1 MTESL
6 GHAPGTP
13 ASRRHAA
20 IDLLRGGSI
29 LYIVGFWHL
38 LGYVDGID
46 GYKNA
51 VTYRLTVVVL
61 GLFTLMA
68 GALAGRREIRT
79 GGHIWRYYRARFL
92 RIVPPYWAALAI
104 FGLVELLKWP
114 DVVKGVLLI
123 PAFNGDPLRTL
134 WYVNMLVLFYA
145 AAPLLLILR
154 HSLIVRTGSRAQA
167 QVVLCGSLALGLGA
181 LDRLLGGLD
190 PRILLYF
197 PAFAVGLLLSGE
209 LLGHAD
215 ARGPLHSRGLALLT
229 ALVLVALTIS
239 LGVQGRA
246 IETSLRSLPMAAL
259 VPALLVVV
267 TCRRLRGWSLP
278 GWLQATSTASFFMY
292 LLHRPLLKGLKAAAA
307 GLEPAHPWWLLL
319 VLLVVGVPLIAGL
332 SWWGQRLYDRAL
344 RAMGW

>member
-1 MTESL
+1 MTEAP
-6 GHAPGTP
+6 GHASGAP
-13 ASRRHAA
+13 ATRRHAA

-38 LGYVDGID
+38 LGYVDGIE

-79 GGHIWRYYRARFL
+79 SADIWKYYRARFL
-92 RIVPPYWAALAI
+92 RIVPPYWGALMI
-104 FGLVELLKWP
+104 FGLVGLLKWR
-114 DVVKGVLLI
+114 DVKQGFVLLS
-123 PAFNGDPLRTL
+123 AFNGDPLRTL

-154 HSLIVRTGSRAQA
+154 HRLIARTGSRQQA
-167 QVVLCGSLALGLGA
+167 HLMLGGCLALGLGVLA
-181 LDRLLGGLD
+181 RLLGGLD
-190 PRILLYF
+190 PRLLLYF
-197 PAFAVGLLLSGE
+197 PAFAAGLLLSGP
-209 LLGHAD
+209 LLGSAD
-215 ARGPLHSRGLALLT
+215 GRSPLGSRDLALLGG
-229 ALVLVALTIS
+229 LSVVALALS
-239 LGVQGRA
+239 LGVPDRA
-246 IETSLRSLPMAAL
+246 METSLHALPMATL
-259 VPALLVVV
+259 VPAWLVVF
-267 TCRRLRGWSLP
+267 TSSRLGDWSLP

-319 VLLVVGVPLIAGL
+319 VLLVIGVPLIVGV